1 LPQSQLSSL
10 SLQRNN
16 IGARG
21 AKALAQVLAQSKLTS
36 LDLVGNDVGLAGYKA
51 LFQAVILSC
60 TITDLDLNLWWNKS
74 MKSIL
79 NNHLAINKL
88 LNATQTEDKSTNEF
102 IKELECSALMYI
114 GQPELLDDA
123 TFEKPKRLLLKAI
136 GLGSV
141 QAIYLL
147 GNLYLDQFKDFIQA
161 KEHYL
166 KASSMGHVISKLC
179 LEVMEQI
186 ETPTKL
192 QLDDLIIKL
201 PLRFSANTI
210 SQELAL
216 REHEL
221 TSLRKPNALVFR
233 Y

>member
-1 LPQSQLSSL
+1 M
-10 SLQRNN
+10 
-16 IGARG
+16 II
-21 AKALAQVLAQSKLTS
+21 
-36 LDLVGNDVGLAGYKA
+36 
-51 LFQAVILSC
+51 ILSC
-60 TITDLDLNLWWNKS
+60 TITDLNLGQNKS

-79 NNHLAINKL
+79 NNHLEINKL
-88 LNATQTEDKSTNEF
+88 LNTTQTEYKSTNEF
-102 IKELECSALMYI
+102 IQELECSALMYI
-114 GQPELLDDA
+114 GQPKLLDDA
-123 TFEKPKRLLLKAI
+123 TFEKPKGLLLKAM

-147 GNLYLDQFKDFIQA
+147 GSLYLDGLKDFTQA

-166 KASSMGHVISKLC
+166 KAASMGHVISKLC
-179 LEVMEQI
+179 LEVMGQI

-192 QLDDLIIKL
+192 QLDNLIIKL
-201 PLRFSANTI
+201 PLIFSTNTT

-221 TSLRKPNALVFR
+221 TNLREHNALVLR